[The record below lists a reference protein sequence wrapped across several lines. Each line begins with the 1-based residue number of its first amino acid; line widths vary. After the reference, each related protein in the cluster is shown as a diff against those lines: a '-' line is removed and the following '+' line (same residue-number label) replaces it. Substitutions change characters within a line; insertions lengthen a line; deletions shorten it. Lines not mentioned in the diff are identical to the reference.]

1 MRKSTTAAFVL
12 IFGTALYTGQTS
24 LAHAQQATIK
34 RTDLA
39 KADQSAT
46 DAGDYGLPTSL
57 LEVLPV
63 ATPTKTVVCLCP
75 GGIGDI
81 GDG

>member
-12 IFGTALYTGQTS
+12 IFGTAPYTGQTS

-46 DAGDYGLPTSL
+46 DAGALWIADIPAGG
-57 LEVLPV
+57 
-63 ATPTKTVVCLCP
+63 ATGRHTH
-75 GGIGDI
+75 
-81 GDG
+81 

>member
-1 MRKSTTAAFVL
+1 MAPGSIRYPASPTTAALVL

-46 DAGDYGLPTSL
+46 EAGALWICLLYTSDAAD
-57 LEVLPV
+57 E
-63 ATPTKTVVCLCP
+63 
-75 GGIGDI
+75 
-81 GDG
+81 